1 MSPSMTAM
9 DLDPCAD
16 LVRQTDKDRF
26 LATLFAPD
34 EKRKALFAIL
44 AFSAEIA
51 RVRDKV
57 TDPMPGEMRFQWW
70 RDALAGIGRGDVR
83 HHPVA
88 AAVLDAIER
97 YALPVEAFFNLL
109 EARAF
114 DLYDDPMPTV
124 LDLEGYCGET
134 SSALIQLSSLVL
146 CDGKDPGTAEVAG
159 HAGVAYA
166 ITGLLRSF
174 PFHAARAQIYI
185 PADILDR
192 HGVVN
197 RDIYSGRATP
207 ALKTALAELR
217 ALARWHLVATRT
229 LVRSIRREVAPAFLA
244 VSLVEP
250 YLQRMERDDYD
261 PFRTFVELPQWRRQW
276 ILWGAARKSVKIGA

>member
-1 MSPSMTAM
+1 MSRRMTGI

-26 LATLFAPD
+26 LATLFAPED
-34 EKRKALFAIL
+34 KRPALFALL

-51 RVRDKV
+51 RVRDRV

-70 RDALAGIGRGDVR
+70 RDVLAGIGHGDVR
-83 HHPVA
+83 SHPVA
-88 AAVLDAIER
+88 AGVLDAIEA
-97 YALPVEAFFNLL
+97 YSLPVDALFNLI

-134 SSALIQLSSLVL
+134 SSALIQLSSLIL
-146 CDGKDPGTAEVAG
+146 AGGRDPGTAEVAG

-166 ITGLLRSF
+166 ITGLLRAF

-197 RDIYSGRATP
+197 GDIYSGRATP
-207 ALKTALAELR
+207 ALKAALGELR
-217 ALARWHLVATRT
+217 ALARHHLTKTRS
-229 LVRSIRREVAPAFLA
+229 LVHTIRREVAPAFLA

-250 YLQRMERDDYD
+250 YLQRMERADYD
-261 PFRTFVELPQWRRQW
+261 PFKTYVDIPQWRRQW
-276 ILWGAARKSVKIGA
+276 ILWGAARKATRVGA

>member
-1 MSPSMTAM
+1 MTTI
-9 DLDPCAD
+9 DLDPSAD

-26 LATLFAPD
+26 LATLFAPQD
-34 EKRKALFAIL
+34 KRKALFAIL

-70 RDALAGIGRGDVR
+70 RDALAGIGHGDVR
-83 HHPVA
+83 DHPIA
-88 AAVLDAIER
+88 AAALDAIER
-97 YALPVEAFFNLL
+97 YSLPVDAFFNLI

-134 SSALIQLSSLVL
+134 CSALIQLSSLVL
-146 CDGKDPGTAEVAG
+146 ADGKDPGTAEVAG

-166 ITGLLRSF
+166 ITGLLRAF

-197 RDIYSGRATP
+197 SDIYSGRSTP
-207 ALKTALAELR
+207 ALQAALAELR
-217 ALARWHLVATRT
+217 ALARKHLEKTRF
-229 LVRSIRREVAPAFLA
+229 LVRTIRRDVAPAFLA

-250 YLQRMERDDYD
+250 YLQRMERADYD
-261 PFRTFVELPQWRRQW
+261 PFKTFVELPQWRRQW
-276 ILWGAARKSVKIGA
+276 ILWGAARKATKVGA